1 ETPAARYRK
10 APATRW
16 SVRRQPWQ
24 ADCPAS
30 RDESSSASALRSIV
44 KKPIKALEAEGWTKK
59 LDGGWVPART
69 LSSLQPPA
77 SSLQPPAS
85 SLQPLP
91 ILTSDPGESQHV
103 YTAAVGV
110 EHAEAEAVDLGDFVA
125 LGQVA
130 EGAHHQAR
138 DGVELI
144 VGEGAVEELVE
155 AVDGRQRL
163 DQEVAAGQRPNVAV
177 FLDVVFVLD
186 VADDLLEHILDGHQA
201 RHAAVFV
208 DDDGHVAVVG
218 AELAQQH
225 VEALGLRHEGGG
237 TQQVLDV
244 EAVLVVLQDQR
255 QQVLGQQHADHL
267 VEALADH
274 RIARVRS
281 GDDGGEKFP
290 RRLVGPDAHHL
301 RARHHDVANLQVG
314 DLDGAFDDGQRLVVE
329 QFVLM
334 GTAQHVQQFVA
345 VLGFVGKS
353 LGDLPKPGLL

>member
-1 ETPAARYRK
+1 M
-10 APATRW
+10 
-16 SVRRQPWQ
+16 
-24 ADCPAS
+24 
-30 RDESSSASALRSIV
+30 
-44 KKPIKALEAEGWTKK
+44 
-59 LDGGWVPART
+59 
-69 LSSLQPPA
+69 
-77 SSLQPPAS
+77 
-85 SLQPLP
+85 
-91 ILTSDPGESQHV
+91 
-103 YTAAVGV
+103 
-110 EHAEAEAVDLGDFVA
+110 
-125 LGQVA
+125 
-130 EGAHHQAR
+130 
-138 DGVELI
+138 
-144 VGEGAVEELVE
+144 
-155 AVDGRQRL
+155 
-163 DQEVAAGQRPNVAV
+163 
-177 FLDVVFVLD
+177 FVLD
-186 VADDLLEHILDGHQA
+186 VADDLLEYILDGHQA

-244 EAVLVVLQDQR
+244 EGVLVVLQDQR

-274 RIARVRS
+274 RIARVRG
-281 GDDGGEKFP
+281 GDDGGEEFL

-301 RARHHDVANLQVG
+301 RARHHDVADLQVG

-353 LGDLPKPGLL
+353 LGDLPKPGLLPVDRSIFTHVFDSKVLWLPLRASVRRTGRDDPVRPAAGVRELPSRRPRHHRCGHSPAGAGSRG

>member
-225 VEALGLRHEGGG
+225 VEA
-237 TQQVLDV
+237 
-244 EAVLVVLQDQR
+244 
-255 QQVLGQQHADHL
+255 
-267 VEALADH
+267 
-274 RIARVRS
+274 
-281 GDDGGEKFP
+281 
-290 RRLVGPDAHHL
+290 
-301 RARHHDVANLQVG
+301 
-314 DLDGAFDDGQRLVVE
+314 
-329 QFVLM
+329 
-334 GTAQHVQQFVA
+334 
-345 VLGFVGKS
+345 
-353 LGDLPKPGLL
+353 

>member
-30 RDESSSASALRSIV
+30 RDDSSSASALRSIV

-69 LSSLQPPA
+69 LSSLQPPASSLQPPASSLQPPA

-138 DGVELI
+138 DGVEFI

-155 AVDGRQRL
+155 AVVGRQRL
-163 DQEVAAGQRPNVAV
+163 DQEVAAGQRPNVTL
-177 FLDVVFVLD
+177 FLDD
-186 VADDLLEHILDGHQA
+186 VY
-201 RHAAVFV
+201 V
-208 DDDGHVAVVG
+208 
-218 AELAQQH
+218 
-225 VEALGLRHEGGG
+225 
-237 TQQVLDV
+237 
-244 EAVLVVLQDQR
+244 
-255 QQVLGQQHADHL
+255 
-267 VEALADH
+267 
-274 RIARVRS
+274 
-281 GDDGGEKFP
+281 
-290 RRLVGPDAHHL
+290 
-301 RARHHDVANLQVG
+301 
-314 DLDGAFDDGQRLVVE
+314 
-329 QFVLM
+329 
-334 GTAQHVQQFVA
+334 
-345 VLGFVGKS
+345 
-353 LGDLPKPGLL
+353 